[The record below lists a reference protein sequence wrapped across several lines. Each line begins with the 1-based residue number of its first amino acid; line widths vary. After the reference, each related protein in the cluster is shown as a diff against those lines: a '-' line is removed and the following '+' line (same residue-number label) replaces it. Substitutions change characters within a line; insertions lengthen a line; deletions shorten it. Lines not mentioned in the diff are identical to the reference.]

1 MGLLGAIGRGI
12 AKGAKAV
19 GKGIAKAAQKIK
31 EKITGKSEA
40 AETPEAPEA
49 PKQREE
55 PDYGDEANDDWAEA
69 VIDGFISTVDQTYI
83 IYVDERKS
91 QKGRAKNYRKKV
103 LKAVDE
109 SVNKDKYTFAE
120 TLESKA
126 GEIIRYFEQ
135 ALYDSKQGEYYLN
148 ICLSMIRE
156 AATGKPTTVADS
168 IQDTDAFYGED
179 I

>member
-1 MGLLGAIGRGI
+1 MGVLGAIGRGI

-31 EKITGKSEA
+31 EKITGK
-40 AETPEAPEA
+40 PEPPE
-49 PKQREE
+49 PPE
-55 PDYGDEANDDWAEA
+55 PPGGGIDDDWAEA

-83 IYVDERKS
+83 LYVDERQS
-91 QKGRAKNYRKKV
+91 QKGRGKNYRKKV

-156 AATGKPTTVADS
+156 AATGKPTTVAES

>member
-1 MGLLGAIGRGI
+1 MGFVSAIGRGI

-19 GKGIAKAAQKIK
+19 GKGIAKAAKKIK
-31 EKITGKSEA
+31 EKITGKPEA
-40 AETPEAPEA
+40 QEAPEE
-49 PKQREE
+49 PKQPEE
-55 PDYGDEANDDWAEA
+55 PDYGDETNDDWAEA
-69 VIDGFISTVDQTYI
+69 VIEGFLKMVEETYV
-83 IYVDERKS
+83 IYVDERQS
-91 QKGRAKNYRKKV
+91 QEGRAKKYRKKV

-109 SVNKDKYTFAE
+109 SVNKDKYTFTE

-135 ALYDSKQGEYYLN
+135 ALYDSKQGDYYLN

-168 IQDTDAFYGED
+168 IEDTESFYGED